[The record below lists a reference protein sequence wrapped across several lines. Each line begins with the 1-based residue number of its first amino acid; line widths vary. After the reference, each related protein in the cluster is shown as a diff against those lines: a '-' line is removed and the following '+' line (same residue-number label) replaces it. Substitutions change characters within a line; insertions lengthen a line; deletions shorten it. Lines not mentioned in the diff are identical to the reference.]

1 MVRAAPWLLL
11 AAVLACAAAAYRP
24 ALAGPFILDDRG
36 SIEENLRLRSP
47 DTVRIPSFLEML
59 GPGRPVTEVTF
70 ALDWRAVR
78 LAPFRYHLVG
88 LLLHLAAVVAA
99 FAFVSSLL
107 LRTGHPRPR
116 AVALLVAGL
125 FALHPI
131 QLESVAYAAQ
141 RSEVLASLL
150 YLVAL
155 LLLDRAAGA
164 WPGWRGAAAW
174 AGGGLAWL
182 VGMGAKTIAI
192 SAPGAFLL
200 EQAVAAPA
208 VERGAAAL
216 RRRALRALLLAS
228 PLLVLAGVS
237 AAHHFRTFDA
247 NPGGGA
253 GFEATS
259 LGPGSYFLSQ
269 LRVQW
274 LYLRLLAWPRGLTF
288 DRSFPPSQGVD
299 AAVAAAAAG
308 VLALVALAG
317 FLWFRAERAREPR
330 PAERLAAFGILFWFV
345 ALSPTSSFVPVLDL
359 AVEHRVYLACLGPFL
374 AVVVAADALLFRLLP
389 RPRAAA
395 AGAAL
400 GSLALLALSLGLA
413 ARARTWSTAE
423 GIYGEAASATPPS
436 ARAFVNL
443 GQARERAGDL
453 AGAEA
458 AYERAWAYVRK
469 ADLVGILARNHAALL
484 LAGGRAPEALA
495 LLDRTLARVTG
506 DPALHAARAAALG
519 RLGRPVEAL
528 GEARRAAAGAP
539 GDPAMRNVLG
549 QALTVNGDWAGA
561 LEEFRAAEALDPGNP
576 VFPVSAGISLAAL
589 GRRDEA
595 CATFQRAAARFG
607 ARPLPLDA
615 AGRAAALGCPLPVPR

>member
-11 AAVLACAAAAYRP
+11 AAVLACAAVAYRP
-24 ALAGPFILDDRG
+24 ALAGPFVLDDRG
-36 SIEENLRLRSP
+36 SIEENLRLRAP
-47 DTVRIPSFLEML
+47 GTVRIPSFLEML

-70 ALDWRAVR
+70 ALDWRAVQ
-78 LAPFRYHLVG
+78 LEPLRYHVVG

-99 FAFVSSLL
+99 FAFASSLL
-107 LRTGHPRPR
+107 RRTGHPRPR
-116 AVALLVAGL
+116 GVALVVAGL

-131 QLESVAYAAQ
+131 QLESVAYVAQ

-164 WPGWRGAAAW
+164 WPGWRGAVAW
-174 AGGGLAWL
+174 TGGGLAWL

-208 VERGAAAL
+208 ADRGTAAL
-216 RRRALRALLLAS
+216 RRRVLRALLLAA

-237 AAHHFRTFDA
+237 AAHHFRSFEA

-253 GFEATS
+253 GFEATP
-259 LGPGSYFLSQ
+259 LGVGSYFLTQ

-288 DRSFPPSQGVD
+288 DRSFAPSQGLD
-299 AAVAAAAAG
+299 WAVAAAG
-308 VLALVALAG
+308 VVALLALAA
-317 FLWFRAERAREPR
+317 FLWSRAERAREPR
-330 PAERLAAFGILFWFV
+330 PAERLVAFGILFWFV

-359 AVEHRVYLACLGPFL
+359 AVEHRVYLASLGPFL

-395 AGAAL
+395 VGAPLA
-400 GSLALLALSLGLA
+400 SLVLLALSLGLA
-413 ARARTWSTAE
+413 ARARAWSTAE
-423 GIYGEAASATPPS
+423 GIYGEAASASPPS
-436 ARAFVNL
+436 ARAFTNL
-443 GQARERAGDL
+443 GKARERAGDL

-458 AYERAWAYVRK
+458 AYERAWTHVRK

-495 LLDRTLARVTG
+495 LLDRTMSRVTG

-519 RLGRPVEAL
+519 RLGRPAEAL
-528 GEARRAAAGAP
+528 AEAGLAAAGAP
-539 GDPAMRNVLG
+539 GDPAMRSVLG
-549 QALTVNGDWAGA
+549 QALTVNGDWSGA
-561 LEEFRAAEALDPGNP
+561 LGEFRAAESLDPGNP
-576 VFPVSAGISLAAL
+576 VYPVSAGISLAVL

-595 CATFQRAAARFG
+595 CAAFQRAGARSG
-607 ARPLPLDA
+607 GRPLPLDA
-615 AGRAAALGCPLPVPR
+615 AGHAAALGCPILAP